1 MAGISSN
8 VWNAGGEA
16 TIHSKVGE
24 RPGVVS
30 RDFVHNVEY

>member
-1 MAGISSN
+1 MDGISSN

-24 RPGVVS
+24 RPGVVCQGF
-30 RDFVHNVEY
+30 RPQR